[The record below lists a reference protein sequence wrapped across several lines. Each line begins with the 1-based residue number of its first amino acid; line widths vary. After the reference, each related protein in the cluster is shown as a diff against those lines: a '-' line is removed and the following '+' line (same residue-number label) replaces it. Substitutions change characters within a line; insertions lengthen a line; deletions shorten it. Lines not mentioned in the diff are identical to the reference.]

1 MGIPQNYLVILRWKS
16 RIMTGVYENDRL
28 AEVFFDDEKNS
39 ILGNIYVGKVKN
51 VVKNINAAFVDIGNG
66 QKGYYSLTENT
77 KHFFLNPKKS
87 DALVPGDELLV
98 QVIKEPVKS
107 KPAML
112 TSNIHL
118 TGQDLVLTANKPAVG
133 ISAKITD
140 DSERHH
146 LKTLLESKITAAY
159 GFIARTHAREVKDA
173 ALLSEADRL
182 AGEFQELLRRASFTS
197 CFSKLY
203 SAVPSYIQYILS
215 HPGLEKVTTDIPSI
229 YEEICQAIQ
238 AGNCSVPV
246 TLYQDESWP
255 LVKVKSLQT
264 QLQRALVPQVW
275 LKSGG
280 FLVIQPT
287 EAMVVIDVNTGRYT
301 GKKAAQDT
309 YFKINM
315 EAAGEIAWQV
325 RLRNLSGIIIIDF
338 IDMKDAGM
346 RRQLFEYLKELV
358 QADPVKTVV
367 VDTTRPNLVE
377 MTRKKERKPL
387 HELMAEP
394 CPKCKGMGFVYDLSD
409 VGGSD
414 E

>member
-159 GFIARTHAREVKDA
+159 GFIARTHAREVKRRGPA
-173 ALLSEADRL
+173 FRGRPPGGRISGAFAPGLLHLLLFKAVLCCALLI
-182 AGEFQELLRRASFTS
+182 
-197 CFSKLY
+197 FS
-203 SAVPSYIQYILS
+203 
-215 HPGLEKVTTDIPSI
+215 T
-229 YEEICQAIQ
+229 
-238 AGNCSVPV
+238 
-246 TLYQDESWP
+246 
-255 LVKVKSLQT
+255 
-264 QLQRALVPQVW
+264 
-275 LKSGG
+275 
-280 FLVIQPT
+280 F
-287 EAMVVIDVNTGRYT
+287 
-301 GKKAAQDT
+301 
-309 YFKINM
+309 
-315 EAAGEIAWQV
+315 
-325 RLRNLSGIIIIDF
+325 
-338 IDMKDAGM
+338 
-346 RRQLFEYLKELV
+346 
-358 QADPVKTVV
+358 
-367 VDTTRPNLVE
+367 
-377 MTRKKERKPL
+377 
-387 HELMAEP
+387 
-394 CPKCKGMGFVYDLSD
+394 
-409 VGGSD
+409 
-414 E
+414 